1 MDADAQPPVHPQ
13 PAVVVVAQGD
23 MDLDTSAPLAESLL
37 AAAHAHP
44 VVVLDT
50 SSVTFADSAFL
61 NLLLQAHALAELR
74 IAALPHQLQR
84 LLEMTGA
91 DAVLHVHPTVQAPPA
106 PRPCRTARP
115 ADGRRLHRTRLPPQ
129 DLTRSGAD
137 GCRAQTGPRLGA
149 WPPS

>member
-1 MDADAQPPVHPQ
+1 MPVHPQ

-74 IAALPHQLQR
+74 IAHS
-84 LLEMTGA
+84 
-91 DAVLHVHPTVQAPPA
+91 
-106 PRPCRTARP
+106 RTSCNASWR
-115 ADGRRLHRTRLPPQ
+115 
-129 DLTRSGAD
+129 
-137 GCRAQTGPRLGA
+137 
-149 WPPS
+149 